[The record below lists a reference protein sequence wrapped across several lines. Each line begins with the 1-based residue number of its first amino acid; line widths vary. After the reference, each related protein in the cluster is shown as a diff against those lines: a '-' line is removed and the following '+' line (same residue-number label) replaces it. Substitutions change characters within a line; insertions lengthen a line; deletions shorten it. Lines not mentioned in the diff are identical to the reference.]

1 MAIVLIII
9 IIIEKRKKNHEKE
22 IKFKRLATWS
32 REDKKCI
39 EST

>member
-9 IIIEKRKKNHEKE
+9 IEKRKKYHEKE
-22 IKFKRLATWS
+22 IKNKRLAPWS

>member
-9 IIIEKRKKNHEKE
+9 IEKRNKYHEKE
-22 IKFKRLATWS
+22 IKNKRLVTWS

>member
-1 MAIVLIII
+1 MAIVLII

-22 IKFKRLATWS
+22 IKIKRLATWS